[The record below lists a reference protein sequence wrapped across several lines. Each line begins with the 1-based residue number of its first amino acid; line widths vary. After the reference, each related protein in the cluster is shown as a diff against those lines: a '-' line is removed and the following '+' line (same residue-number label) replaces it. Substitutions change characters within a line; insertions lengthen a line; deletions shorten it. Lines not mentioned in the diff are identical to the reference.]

1 MKVLLVNSFDR
12 SGGAAVACNRLLQAL
27 HKEGVDVKLLAQEQ
41 TKPDPLVVP
50 VGEAGKANKTAFGR
64 FLLDRLE
71 VYFQEK
77 DKSAR
82 FAFSPAHIGTD
93 ISKHPA
99 VLEADIIHLH
109 WVYFGFLSIESLRKL
124 MQLGKPI
131 VWTLHDM
138 WPFTGGCHYSGECTH
153 YLTHCHACPFLKRPS
168 AKDLSYKVFQQKIE
182 LFQRG
187 QVHFVGC
194 SQWLADTAK
203 ESALLKSFPITAI
216 PNPINTEKYSAKN
229 KIAARRQTKLPEGKE
244 LILFG
249 AMNTKD
255 SRKGFA
261 YLKDALQLLKG
272 TFPKTADDV
281 ELVIFGKSDPDM
293 LADLPFPV
301 NNRGRIDNE
310 SELVYLYN
318 ACDVTVLPSVQD
330 NLPNTVMESMACA
343 TPVVAF
349 NTSGL
354 PEMVDHGRNGYL
366 AQHRSADDLAQG
378 IYQILY
384 QSNTQ
389 RLQEQARQK
398 VLDNYSETKVAGQYI
413 DVYKSLLR

>member
-1 MKVLLVNSFDR
+1 VLD
-12 SGGAAVACNRLLQAL
+12 
-27 HKEGVDVKLLAQEQ
+27 
-41 TKPDPLVVP
+41 
-50 VGEAGKANKTAFGR
+50 
-64 FLLDRLE
+64 
-71 VYFQEK
+71 
-77 DKSAR
+77 
-82 FAFSPAHIGTD
+82 
-93 ISKHPA
+93 
-99 VLEADIIHLH
+99 ADIIHLH

-153 YLTHCHACPFLKRPS
+153 YLSHCHSCPFLKRPS
-168 AKDLSYKVFQQKIE
+168 AKDLSYKVFEQKIE

-194 SQWLADTAK
+194 SHWLADTAK
-203 ESALLKSFPITAI
+203 ESALLKNFPISAI
-216 PNPINTEKYSAKN
+216 PNPIDTEKFSSKN

-301 NNRGRIDNE
+301 NNRGRIESE

-330 NLPNTVMESMACA
+330 NLPNTVMESMACC

-349 NTSGL
+349 NTSGV

-366 AQHRSADDLAQG
+366 AQYRSADDLAQG

-398 VLDNYSETKVAGQYI
+398 VLDNYSESKVARQYM
-413 DVYKSLLR
+413 DVYKSLIR